1 MRGAIHTLVAAAM
14 RNIPGVLLMTASVV
28 ADAAEIQ
35 PPPDVQRFEQNG
47 LAIELTVVP
56 LNGSPEIGR
65 GLTAGQPATVKVA
78 LMDAKSGSPVVG
90 IRPKGWMTGRRSE
103 MAADEVTCF
112 EKIRRLAGR
121 RLGARAEIDLNRYV
135 IVTMNHDKTVS
146 VIDPQLE
153 FSATKLESLVTLP
166 GIGADWVLSPDQNH
180 LYVTIPD
187 KDVVAVIETRTRKLI
202 ETIAIGE
209 GSRPGRILWQPESR
223 RLWVGLDGTG
233 QVAVLDGENPR
244 LLTSMA
250 VGQGLHTLAAVP
262 DGRFMYVTNSHSD
275 TVSVIDTQIM
285 APVASVPVG
294 KTPVTLTYSS
304 AARRMY
310 AGGVNGGEAVAIDPS
325 TQRIVARIPMAQGV
339 VALAAEPK
347 GRFIFVVNQ
356 VASSL
361 SIIDTATN
369 TVTAATNVVKDP
381 DQIVF
386 TQRYAYVRGIESEK
400 FTLIDLGEARN
411 GKLVPLDVQAGR
423 QAPSAA
429 PQELGVAP
437 MIVPTPEG
445 NAVMIAN
452 APDATLHYYQE
463 GMMAPTGTF
472 SNYRRMPRGILV
484 LDRSLKEVA
493 PGVYQATVTL
503 PHSGRFDVPVL
514 LDQPRVSHC
523 FQVAVQES
531 AVSPTADPRPRPV
544 RIQVR
549 FGSDPVSAHVSAA
562 LWFDLLDA
570 DTQEPITGLHDVQVL
585 LFEPPGTW
593 QQRRWAKEERA
604 GRYVITQAFPHAGAY
619 RVLVQSSSRHV
630 RFSDS
635 LPALLTVGPP
645 ASPPSKSP
653 EQAQQP

>member
-202 ETIAIGE
+202 EIIAIGE

-347 GRFIFVVNQ
+347 GRFIFAVNQ

>member
-1 MRGAIHTLVAAAM
+1 MRQTIRNFLVAASGS
-14 RNIPGVLLMTASVV
+14 IPTFLLAAAPVV
-28 ADAAEIQ
+28 AGATESAL
-35 PPPDVQRFEQNG
+35 PSAVQRYEQNG
-47 LAIELTVVP
+47 LAIELTVAP
-56 LNGSPEIGR
+56 LNSASGTGKE
-65 GLTAGQPATVKVA
+65 LTAGQLATVRVA
-78 LMDAKSGSPVVG
+78 LMDARSGSPVVG
-90 IRPKGWMTGRRSE
+90 IRPKGWMTGRPSE
-103 MAADEVTCF
+103 MAADEVTCY
-112 EKIRRLAGR
+112 EKIRRLAGG
-121 RLGARAEIDLNRYV
+121 RLSARAEIDLNRYV
-135 IVTMNHDKTVS
+135 IVTLNHDKTVS

-166 GIGADWVLSPDQNH
+166 GVGADWVLSPDQTY

-187 KDVVAVIETRTRKLI
+187 ADAVAVIETRTRKLTQI
-202 ETIAIGE
+202 IAVGE
-209 GSRPGRILWQPESR
+209 GARPGRILWEPDSR
-223 RLWVGLDGTG
+223 RLWVGLDGTH
-233 QVAVLDGENPR
+233 QVAVLDGENHR
-244 LLTSMA
+244 LLESIT
-250 VGQGLHTLAAVP
+250 VGRGLHTLAAVP
-262 DGRFMYVTNSHSD
+262 DGRFMYVTNSQSD
-275 TVSVIDTQIM
+275 TVSVIDTQVL

-294 KTPVTLTYSS
+294 KTPVALTYSS

-310 AGGVNGGEAVAIDPS
+310 VGGVNGSEIVAIDPS
-325 TQRIVARIPMAQGV
+325 THRPVAQMSLAPGV
-339 VALAAEPK
+339 VALAVEPQ
-347 GRFIFVVNQ
+347 GRFVFAVNQ
-356 VASSL
+356 VESSL

-369 TVTAATNVVKDP
+369 TVTATTKVVKDP

-400 FTLIDLGEARN
+400 FTLLDLREARK
-411 GKLVPLDVQAGR
+411 GKLAPLDVQAGR

-437 MIVPTPEG
+437 MIVATPDG

-484 LDRSLKEVA
+484 LDRSLKEVT

-514 LDQPRVSHC
+514 FDQPRVSHC

-531 AVSPTADPRPRPV
+531 PMSTAGELRPRPA

-549 FGSDPVSAHVSAA
+549 FEGKLVPAHVPATLS
-562 LWFDLLDA
+562 FDLLDA

-593 QQRRWAKEERA
+593 QQRRWAKEEQA
-604 GRYVITQAFPHAGAY
+604 GHYVITQSFPHAGEY
-619 RVLVQSSSRHV
+619 RVLVQSSARQV
-630 RFSDS
+630 RFADS
-635 LPALLTVGPP
+635 RPVLLTVGPP
-645 ASPPSKSP
+645 MSSSP
-653 EQAQQP
+653 EALGEAGKP

>member
-1 MRGAIHTLVAAAM
+1 
-14 RNIPGVLLMTASVV
+14 
-28 ADAAEIQ
+28 
-35 PPPDVQRFEQNG
+35 
-47 LAIELTVVP
+47 
-56 LNGSPEIGR
+56 
-65 GLTAGQPATVKVA
+65 
-78 LMDAKSGSPVVG
+78 
-90 IRPKGWMTGRRSE
+90 
-103 MAADEVTCF
+103 
-112 EKIRRLAGR
+112 
-121 RLGARAEIDLNRYV
+121 
-135 IVTMNHDKTVS
+135 
-146 VIDPQLE
+146 
-153 FSATKLESLVTLP
+153 
-166 GIGADWVLSPDQNH
+166 
-180 LYVTIPD
+180 
-187 KDVVAVIETRTRKLI
+187 
-202 ETIAIGE
+202 
-209 GSRPGRILWQPESR
+209 
-223 RLWVGLDGTG
+223 
-233 QVAVLDGENPR
+233 
-244 LLTSMA
+244 
-250 VGQGLHTLAAVP
+250 
-262 DGRFMYVTNSHSD
+262 
-275 TVSVIDTQIM
+275 
-285 APVASVPVG
+285 
-294 KTPVTLTYSS
+294 
-304 AARRMY
+304 
-310 AGGVNGGEAVAIDPS
+310 
-325 TQRIVARIPMAQGV
+325 
-339 VALAAEPK
+339 
-347 GRFIFVVNQ
+347 
-356 VASSL
+356 
-361 SIIDTATN
+361 
-369 TVTAATNVVKDP
+369 
-381 DQIVF
+381 
-386 TQRYAYVRGIESEK
+386 
-400 FTLIDLGEARN
+400 
-411 GKLVPLDVQAGR
+411 
-423 QAPSAA
+423 
-429 PQELGVAP
+429 

-531 AVSPTADPRPRPV
+531 AVSPTTDPRPRPV

>member
-1 MRGAIHTLVAAAM
+1 
-14 RNIPGVLLMTASVV
+14 
-28 ADAAEIQ
+28 
-35 PPPDVQRFEQNG
+35 
-47 LAIELTVVP
+47 
-56 LNGSPEIGR
+56 
-65 GLTAGQPATVKVA
+65 
-78 LMDAKSGSPVVG
+78 
-90 IRPKGWMTGRRSE
+90 
-103 MAADEVTCF
+103 
-112 EKIRRLAGR
+112 
-121 RLGARAEIDLNRYV
+121 
-135 IVTMNHDKTVS
+135 
-146 VIDPQLE
+146 
-153 FSATKLESLVTLP
+153 
-166 GIGADWVLSPDQNH
+166 
-180 LYVTIPD
+180 
-187 KDVVAVIETRTRKLI
+187 
-202 ETIAIGE
+202 
-209 GSRPGRILWQPESR
+209 
-223 RLWVGLDGTG
+223 
-233 QVAVLDGENPR
+233 
-244 LLTSMA
+244 
-250 VGQGLHTLAAVP
+250 
-262 DGRFMYVTNSHSD
+262 
-275 TVSVIDTQIM
+275 
-285 APVASVPVG
+285 
-294 KTPVTLTYSS
+294 
-304 AARRMY
+304 
-310 AGGVNGGEAVAIDPS
+310 
-325 TQRIVARIPMAQGV
+325 
-339 VALAAEPK
+339 
-347 GRFIFVVNQ
+347 
-356 VASSL
+356 
-361 SIIDTATN
+361 
-369 TVTAATNVVKDP
+369 
-381 DQIVF
+381 
-386 TQRYAYVRGIESEK
+386 
-400 FTLIDLGEARN
+400 
-411 GKLVPLDVQAGR
+411 
-423 QAPSAA
+423 
-429 PQELGVAP
+429 

>member
-347 GRFIFVVNQ
+347 GRFIFAVNQ